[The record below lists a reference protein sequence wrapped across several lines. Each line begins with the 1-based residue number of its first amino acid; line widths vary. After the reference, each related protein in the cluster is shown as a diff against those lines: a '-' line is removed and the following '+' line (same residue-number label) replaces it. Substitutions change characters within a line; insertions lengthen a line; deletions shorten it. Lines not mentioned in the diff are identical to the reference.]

1 MENLDYPFP
10 PAGAVAFPAE
20 LDLRAPIDW
29 VPVPVGED
37 PEGPPP
43 PPAVGPH
50 LVTADMAEALADAIA
65 NAFTNLRR
73 DFMYPIPQ
81 FSGKKGEKP
90 EDHCLKVEDWFEHFA
105 IADAQKVARFRET
118 LTGKARQWYN
128 GLGTGRLA
136 VWEVVMEHR

>member
-43 PPAVGPH
+43 PPPVGPH
-50 LVTADMAEALADAIA
+50 LVPADMAEALADTIA

-73 DFMYPIPQ
+73 DLCIQ
-81 FSGKKGEKP
+81 S
-90 EDHCLKVEDWFEHFA
+90 LSL
-105 IADAQKVARFRET
+105 VARKERNQRIT
-118 LTGKARQWYN
+118 ALK
-128 GLGTGRLA
+128 
-136 VWEVVMEHR
+136 